1 MISFLLYLFYRPVSA
16 SQLFFS
22 KYLIFVVLGV
32 APRPLEHE
40 EEIVPAQPPFSRNM
54 FGRISLQ
61 RIYDY
66 LIEEYLFKFAVK
78 NKGKR

>member
-1 MISFLLYLFYRPVSA
+1 MTCSCSFVDLFCFTLA
-16 SQLFFS
+16 TFFF
-22 KYLIFVVLGV
+22 KCLIFVVLGV

-66 LIEEYLFKFAVK
+66 LIEEYLFNFAVK
-78 NKGKR
+78 NMGKR